1 MVKVVANE
9 DTCVGSG
16 QCEAILPNVFA
27 VGDEGTV
34 EVDETAVA
42 TADKLLLGRAIRT
55 CPTESL
61 RLVEE

>member
-1 MVKVVANE
+1 MKVIANE

-16 QCEAILPNVFA
+16 QCEATLPSVFA

-34 EVDETAVA
+34 EVDQGAVA
-42 TADKLLLGRAIRT
+42 AADPQLLTRAVRA

-61 RLVEE
+61 KLVED